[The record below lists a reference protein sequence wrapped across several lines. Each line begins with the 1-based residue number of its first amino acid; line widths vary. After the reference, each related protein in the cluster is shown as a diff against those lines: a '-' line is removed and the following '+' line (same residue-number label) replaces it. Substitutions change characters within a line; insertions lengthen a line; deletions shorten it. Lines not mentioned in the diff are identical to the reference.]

1 MVRNSQ
7 QYKKN
12 NTNLLFCLISY
23 ICKQR
28 CHFHI
33 FPFFFF
39 PCRFSNIRLQV
50 AKVQTFVL
58 IKIGFAN
65 TFKLIESL
73 KELVRLYC
81 YLWPFVLPLQCFCLY
96 WHEYLHGQTVN
107 QIRELIRV
115 ETNLARQKKS
125 CCLFSFPHPCLCKG
139 GKVTR
144 EYE

>member
-1 MVRNSQ
+1 MS
-7 QYKKN
+7 
-12 NTNLLFCLISY
+12 LP
-23 ICKQR
+23 
-28 CHFHI
+28 HFSS
-33 FPFFFF
+33 FFF

-115 ETNLARQKKS
+115 ETNLARQKKKL
-125 CCLFSFPHPCLCKG
+125 LFVLLSTPLFMQG
-139 GKVTR
+139 R
-144 EYE
+144 EGDPGI

>member
-1 MVRNSQ
+1 M
-7 QYKKN
+7 
-12 NTNLLFCLISY
+12 
-23 ICKQR
+23 
-28 CHFHI
+28 
-33 FPFFFF
+33 
-39 PCRFSNIRLQV
+39 

-115 ETNLARQKKS
+115 ETNLARQKKKL
-125 CCLFSFPHPCLCKG
+125 LFVLLSTPLFMQG
-139 GKVTR
+139 R
-144 EYE
+144 EGDPGI